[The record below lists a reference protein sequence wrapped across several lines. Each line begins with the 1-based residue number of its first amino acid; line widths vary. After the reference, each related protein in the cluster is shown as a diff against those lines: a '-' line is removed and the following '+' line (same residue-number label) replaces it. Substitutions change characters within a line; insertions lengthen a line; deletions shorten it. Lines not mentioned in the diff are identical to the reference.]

1 MPEPTQDRTTVPEA
15 LWGCKSKTTPNW
27 SLMCRRLCTV
37 CCVIFPRRTL
47 LTSSGVRAHRLSR
60 KLWCNES
67 TTPPRRTSSNS
78 CAAASSP
85 TSSGSAILAPRSL
98 PRALPPVWL
107 LGTSMSP
114 PLERASGSEQHS
126 AQSSTPVVVSA
137 TRAMPK
143 PGLLAAS
150 RPLEWSVKMYTSGSS
165 LLSSARAAST
175 MRLHICGDTFVPNAT
190 PLTRLTRPSSVQ
202 STGVRLRT
210 MGTRRS
216 ASPPPSGRTP
226 RRRTRSS
233 SAAASTPNLRRSG
246 SVAVRIVS
254 TDGSSWSLV
263 MPVSVSASGF
273 FANSAS
279 STATS
284 TK

>member
-1 MPEPTQDRTTVPEA
+1 
-15 LWGCKSKTTPNW
+15 
-27 SLMCRRLCTV
+27 
-37 CCVIFPRRTL
+37 
-47 LTSSGVRAHRLSR
+47 
-60 KLWCNES
+60 
-67 TTPPRRTSSNS
+67 
-78 CAAASSP
+78 
-85 TSSGSAILAPRSL
+85 
-98 PRALPPVWL
+98 
-107 LGTSMSP
+107 MSP

-190 PLTRLTRPSSVQ
+190 PLPPITSAAKHASNPVEVDRRCCGLNLTRLTRPSSVQ